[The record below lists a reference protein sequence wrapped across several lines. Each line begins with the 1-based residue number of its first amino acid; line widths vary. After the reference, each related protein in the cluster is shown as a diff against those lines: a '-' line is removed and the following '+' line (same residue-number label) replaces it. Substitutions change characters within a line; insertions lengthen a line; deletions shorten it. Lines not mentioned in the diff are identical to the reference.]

1 MCSLRETTIRQS
13 AGDIRASH
21 GTTAS
26 LANTAVAQ
34 RKRLHFKSRCEKGWH
49 ILDHDLASD
58 VETSERTA
66 LDQIAGIVGFSRID
80 REDVIAPHI
89 HVWAEEV

>member
-1 MCSLRETTIRQS
+1 MGLPRRWRTQRLPNANVCIS
-13 AGDIRASH
+13 RA
-21 GTTAS
+21 
-26 LANTAVAQ
+26 VV
-34 RKRLHFKSRCEKGWH
+34 EKGWH